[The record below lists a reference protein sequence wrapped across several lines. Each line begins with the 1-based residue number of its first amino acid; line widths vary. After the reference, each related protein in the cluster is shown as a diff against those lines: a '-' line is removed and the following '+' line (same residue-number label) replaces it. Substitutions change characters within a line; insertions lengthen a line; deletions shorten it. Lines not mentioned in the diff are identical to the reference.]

1 MILNT
6 KTGLLLAGTIGRAPE
21 LRRVG
26 QNDKAVLKFPL
37 RYGSEED
44 AAGKRRGKYI
54 DVDVWAGAEELEGML
69 AEDDAVMVAAREIRS
84 REYNGKTYY
93 SVNADGVF
101 PGAGAILRWM
111 QQVLDMAAAAP
122 AAAPAGAAAAL
133 DGHALYPGEQ
143 LDDYAPSART
153 SCQSAVPAPL
163 IEDAEDLPF

>member
-1 MILNT
+1 MIVNT
-6 KTGLLLAGTIGRAPE
+6 KIGLLLSGTIGKAPE

-26 QNDKAVLKFPL
+26 QNDKAVLKFSL

-44 AAGKRRGKYI
+44 DTGKRRGKYI
-54 DVDVWAGAEELEGML
+54 DVDVWTDAEELDGML

-101 PGAGAILRWM
+101 PGAGTILRWM

-122 AAAPAGAAAAL
+122 AASPTGSAAAL

-143 LDDYAPSART
+143 LDDYTPSART
-153 SCQSAVPAPL
+153 SCRPAAPEPL